1 MPNDRATAPLL
12 QNLDLKKYPNLAQF
26 LTAQSLS
33 GDKSTKLISNQQ
45 ALDLLE
51 NVINEVEQQRLV
63 PPASS
68 AQSPQKELIRP
79 ADTVTP
85 ETQLDL
91 AEVDNSQAEIQ
102 VASEK
107 TPSTEQRVSE
117 KAPAAELIKS
127 SEASEI
133 KELGQELSEI
143 KEVDREQEAKELAQ
157 KQQSAIDQLAGQAQT
172 APSQLKPVVVLPIT
186 EKQKIEAKKKGL
198 HFSLRWLAEW
208 ADKIRKIFSGAV
220 LYKEEVENSTDV

>member
-1 MPNDRATAPLL
+1 MPNDRAAVPLL
-12 QNLDLKKYPNLAQF
+12 QNLDLKKYPSLAQF

-33 GDKSTKLISNQQ
+33 SDKSTNLISNQQ

-51 NVINEVEQQRLV
+51 DAINEVEQQRQ
-63 PPASS
+63 PTSS
-68 AQSPQKELIRP
+68 AQSRQKELIRP
-79 ADTVTP
+79 ADTAAP
-85 ETQLDL
+85 ETQVDL
-91 AEVDNSQAEIQ
+91 AELENSQPETQA
-102 VASEK
+102 APEK
-107 TPSTEQRVSE
+107 TPSTEQQASE
-117 KAPAAELIKS
+117 KAPVAELIKS

-133 KELGQELSEI
+133 RELGQELNEI
-143 KEVDREQEAKELAQ
+143 KEVDREQENQELAK

-172 APSQLKPVVVLPIT
+172 APSQVKPVVVLPIT

-198 HFSLRWLAEW
+198 NFSLRWLAEW

>member
-1 MPNDRATAPLL
+1 MPNDRATVPLL

-33 GDKSTKLISNQQ
+33 SDKSTNLISNRQ

-51 NVINEVEQQRLV
+51 DAINEVEQQR
-63 PPASS
+63 PAASS
-68 AQSPQKELIRP
+68 TQSRQKELIRP
-79 ADTVTP
+79 ADTAVP
-85 ETQLDL
+85 EAQLDL
-91 AEVDNSQAEIQ
+91 AELGNSQLETQ
-102 VASEK
+102 VAPEK
-107 TPSTEQRVSE
+107 TPSTEQQASE
-117 KAPAAELIKS
+117 NAPVAELIKS

-133 KELGQELSEI
+133 RELGQELSEI
-143 KEVDREQEAKELAQ
+143 KEVDREQEAKELAK

-172 APSQLKPVVVLPIT
+172 APSQVKPVVVLPIT

-198 HFSLRWLAEW
+198 NFSLRWLAEW